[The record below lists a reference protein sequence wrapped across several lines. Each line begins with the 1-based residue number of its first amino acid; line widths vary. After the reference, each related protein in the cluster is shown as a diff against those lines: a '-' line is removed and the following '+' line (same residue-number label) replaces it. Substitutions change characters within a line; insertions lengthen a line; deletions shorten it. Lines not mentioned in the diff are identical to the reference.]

1 MWHLFQDFSMQN
13 FIEQSL
19 SVEND
24 CTVSPENVQKQKIR
38 IDFIDSNSVND
49 AQSL

>member
-1 MWHLFQDFSMQN
+1 MQN

-19 SVEND
+19 SVEIK
-24 CTVSPENVQKQKIR
+24 TIAPFLQKMYKKNIR